1 MARMYSRKKGK
12 AGSTKPLR
20 KTAPSWVRYGAKE
33 IEMLIIKLA
42 KEGNAPSKIGLI
54 LRDNY
59 GIPLSKQ
66 ITGKKITRILK
77 EKNLLQKFPE
87 DLLALIK
94 RSIAVRKHLEKN
106 SKDETAVRGLTLT
119 ENKIKAL
126 AKYYKKIKKLPVDW
140 KYEPKK
146 IRLYLE

>member
-12 AGSTKPLR
+12 ASSKKPIR
-20 KTAPSWVRYGAKE
+20 KTAPSWVRYKSKE
-33 IEMLIIKLA
+33 IEMLIVKLA
-42 KEGNAPSKIGLI
+42 REGNSPSKIGLI
-54 LRDNY
+54 LRDSY

-66 ITGKKITRILK
+66 ITGKKITKILE
-77 EKNLLQKFPE
+77 EKSLLQKLPE

-94 RSIAVRKHLEKN
+94 RSIAIRKHLEKN
-106 SKDETAVRGLTLT
+106 AKDETAVRGLTLT

-126 AKYYKKIKKLPVDW
+126 AAYYKKTKRLPVDW
-140 KYEPKK
+140 KYEPNK

>member
-12 AGSTKPLR
+12 AGSKKPTR
-20 KTAPSWVRYGAKE
+20 KSSPSWIRYGAKE
-33 IEMLIIKLA
+33 IEMLIVKLA

-54 LRDNY
+54 LRDSY

-66 ITGKKITRILK
+66 VTGKKITKLLE
-77 EKNLLQKFPE
+77 EKNLLPKLPE

-94 RSIAVRKHLEKN
+94 RSIAIRKHLEKN
-106 SKDETAVRGLTLT
+106 HKDTTAARGLTLT

-126 AKYYKKIKKLPVDW
+126 VKYYKKTKKLPVDW

>member
-12 AGSTKPLR
+12 AGSKKPAR
-20 KTAPSWVRYGAKE
+20 KSAPSWIRYGATE
-33 IEMLIIKLA
+33 IEMLIVKLA

-54 LRDNY
+54 LRDSY

-66 ITGKKITRILK
+66 ITGKKITKLLK
-77 EKNLLQKFPE
+77 EKNLLPKLPE

-94 RSIAVRKHLEKN
+94 RSIAIRKHLEKN
-106 SKDETAVRGLTLT
+106 HKDETAARGLTLT

-126 AKYYKKIKKLPVDW
+126 VKYYKKTKKLPVDW

>member
-12 AGSTKPLR
+12 ASSKKPAR
-20 KTAPSWVRYGAKE
+20 KSAPSWIRYGAKE
-33 IEMLIIKLA
+33 IEMLILKLT

-54 LRDNY
+54 LRDSY

-66 ITGKKITRILK
+66 VTGKKITKILK
-77 EKNLLQKFPE
+77 EKNLLPKLPE

-94 RSIAVRKHLEKN
+94 RGIAIRKHLEKN
-106 SKDETAVRGLTLT
+106 HKDETAVRGLTLT

-126 AKYYKKIKKLPVDW
+126 VKYYKKTKKLPVDW

>member
-1 MARMYSRKKGK
+1 MARMYSRKRGK
-12 AGSTKPLR
+12 AGSKKPLR
-20 KTAPSWVRYGAKE
+20 KTFPSWVRYSSKE
-33 IEMLIIKLA
+33 IEMLVLKLA
-42 KEGNAPSKIGLI
+42 KEGNSPSKIGLI
-54 LRDNY
+54 LRDSY

-66 ITGKKITRILK
+66 ITGKKITKILK
-77 EKNLLQKFPE
+77 EKNLLKTLPE

-94 RSIAVRKHLEKN
+94 KSIAVRKHLEKN
-106 SKDETAVRGLTLT
+106 HKDETAARGLTLT

-126 AKYYKKIKKLPVDW
+126 VNYYKKIKRLPVDW

>member
-12 AGSTKPLR
+12 ASSKKPLR
-20 KTAPSWVRYGAKE
+20 KIAPSWVRYGSKE
-33 IEMLIIKLA
+33 IEMLIMKLA
-42 KEGNAPSKIGLI
+42 KEGNGPSKIGLI
-54 LRDNY
+54 LRDSY

-66 ITGKKITRILK
+66 ITGKKITKILK
-77 EKNLLQKFPE
+77 EKNISPKLPE

-94 RSIAVRKHLEKN
+94 RSIAIRKHLEKN
-106 SKDETAVRGLTLT
+106 NKDETAKRGLTLT

-126 AKYYKKIKKLPVDW
+126 AKYYKKIKRLSVDW

>member
-12 AGSTKPLR
+12 SGSTKPMR
-20 KTAPSWVRYGAKE
+20 KTAPSWIRYGAKE

-42 KEGNAPSKIGLI
+42 KEGHAPSKIGLI
-54 LRDNY
+54 LRDSY
-59 GIPLSKQ
+59 GIPLLKQ
-66 ITGKKITRILK
+66 ITGKNITKLLK
-77 EKNLLQKFPE
+77 EKNLLPKLPE
-87 DLLALIK
+87 DVLALIK
-94 RSIAVRKHLEKN
+94 RSIAIRKHVEKN
-106 SKDETAVRGLTLT
+106 NKDETAKRGLTLT

-126 AKYYKKIKKLPVDW
+126 AKYYKKIKRLPVDW

>member
-12 AGSTKPLR
+12 ASSKKPLR

-33 IEMLIIKLA
+33 IEMLIIKLT
-42 KEGNAPSKIGLI
+42 KEGNSPSKIGLI
-54 LRDNY
+54 LRDSY

-66 ITGKKITRILK
+66 ITGKKITKILK
-77 EKNLLQKFPE
+77 EKNLSPKLPE

-94 RSIAVRKHLEKN
+94 KSIVVRKHLEKN
-106 SKDETAVRGLTLT
+106 HKDETAKRGLTLT

-126 AKYYKKIKKLPVDW
+126 VNYYKKIKRLPVDW